1 VSNGQVKVLPTI
13 TKGANMTWTI
23 GHKGQFGIYNPSTI
37 YDENGEAIITVLGI
51 PSNIKLEDL
60 DESDAAKLAIAN
72 QIVNASAR
80 IAELEQQVTGYR
92 NDQVITTEALKANAA
107 EIAALKRELNTCKH
121 AHVNIHSRLFAAE
134 TREEP
139 ADYEQSAQCQD
150 CGKWLAIEDIPEDS
164 EVSE

>member
-1 VSNGQVKVLPTI
+1 VSNGQVKVLPTMP
-13 TKGANMTWTI
+13 KGANMTV
-23 GHKGQFGIYNPSTI
+23 
-37 YDENGEAIITVLGI
+37 IITEQDFY
-51 PSNIKLEDL
+51 NMRNERDYARRKALEFGFRVADF
-60 DESDAAKLAIAN
+60 EREVI
-72 QIVNASAR
+72 
-80 IAELEQQVTGYR
+80 GYR

-121 AHVNIHSRLFAAE
+121 ARVTIHSRLYAME